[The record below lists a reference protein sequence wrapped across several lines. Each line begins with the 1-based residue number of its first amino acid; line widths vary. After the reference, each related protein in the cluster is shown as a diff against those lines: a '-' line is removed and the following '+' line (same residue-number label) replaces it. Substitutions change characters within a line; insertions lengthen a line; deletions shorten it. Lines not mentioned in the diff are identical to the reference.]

1 MAKRFGLVAIILIA
15 AGAILG
21 GLFGRTP
28 FSAAASDTVT
38 SARVLSDYR
47 EAVSIID
54 ANYVSPVDHEKITES
69 SVQGM
74 LWTLDPH
81 SSFFSKDEFRKLQ
94 EEQSSEFYGIGVS
107 ILQHRD
113 GVYVQSIIP
122 NTPADKAGLRYGDR
136 FLTIDGK
143 DARDWSSAEVSKN
156 VRGEKGTPVKI
167 TVERVGAAS
176 PISLEIVRGGVPLPS
191 IRNYFMLPNGVGYVG
206 LTGGFQETTV
216 AELDEA
222 VGNLRK
228 QGMKSLILDLR
239 GNPGGILEQAVE
251 VVSRFIPQGKT
262 VVSVKGRSSYT
273 QTRELLSEGGEVDD
287 FPLVVMINAGSA
299 SASEIVSGALQDYGR
314 AVLVGTDS
322 FGKGLVQRIYPL
334 PFSTAVTLTTAR
346 YYTPF
351 GRSLQRDYSNGSIYQ
366 YYVHEQDDDSA
377 DSNAPVPVG
386 SPITT
391 PNGRTLYGGRG
402 IEPDVKVP
410 ALKLTPLRSRLNEA
424 AFYFTRQLAAGKIA
438 GFESMK
444 VDRQN
449 FNPSL
454 SPGDLQISDKLFD
467 AFKTFTVADPKSGLT
482 AENIG
487 SQADYAKTRI
497 RLELA
502 TANYS
507 NEAGVQVLLETDPQV
522 AKAVEVMPQAARAL
536 QTVAYS
542 RPVK

>member
-1 MAKRFGLVAIILIA
+1 MAKRFGLIAIILIA
-15 AGAILG
+15 AGAVLG
-21 GLFGRTP
+21 GLFGRAP
-28 FSAAASDTVT
+28 FSAAASDSTT
-38 SARVLSDYR
+38 ATKVLDDYR
-47 EAVSIID
+47 EAVTVID
-54 ANYVSPVDHEKITES
+54 ANYVSTVDHEKITES

-74 LWTLDPH
+74 LFTLDPH
-81 SSFFSKDEFRKLQ
+81 STFFSKAEFRKLQ

-143 DARDWSSAEVSKN
+143 DARDWTSPEVSKN
-156 VRGEKGTPVKI
+156 VRGEKGTSVKI
-167 TVERVGAAS
+167 TVERVGAVA
-176 PISLEIVRGGVPLPS
+176 PINLEIVRGGVPLPS
-191 IRNYFMLPNGVGYVG
+191 LRNYFMLANGVGYVG

-216 AELDEA
+216 SELDEA
-222 VGNLRK
+222 VNSLRK

-251 VVSRFIPQGKT
+251 VVSRFIPEGKT
-262 VVSVKGRSSYT
+262 VVSVKGRSTYA
-273 QTRELLSEGGEVDD
+273 QTRELKSEGGEVDD
-287 FPLVVMINAGSA
+287 FPLVVLINGGSA

-322 FGKGLVQRIYPL
+322 FGKGLVQRIIPL
-334 PFSTAVTLTTAR
+334 PFGNAITLTTAR

-377 DSNAPVPVG
+377 DPSVPVPVG

-410 ALKLTPLRSRLNEA
+410 ALKFTPLRSRLNEE
-424 AFYFTRQLAAGKIA
+424 AFQFTRQLVAGKIA
-438 GFESMK
+438 GFENMK
-444 VDRQN
+444 VDRQSFTQTIASN
-449 FNPSL
+449 
-454 SPGDLQISDKLFD
+454 DLQVNDKLYQ
-467 AFKTFTVADPKSGLT
+467 AFKNFASADAKSGLT
-482 AENIG
+482 AENID

-507 NEAGVQVLLETDPQV
+507 NEAGAQVLLETDPQI
-522 AKAVEVMPQAARAL
+522 AKAIEVMPDAARAR

-542 RPVK
+542 RTMK

>member
-1 MAKRFGLVAIILIA
+1 
-15 AGAILG
+15 
-21 GLFGRTP
+21 
-28 FSAAASDTVT
+28 
-38 SARVLSDYR
+38 
-47 EAVSIID
+47 
-54 ANYVSPVDHEKITES
+54 
-69 SVQGM
+69 
-74 LWTLDPH
+74 
-81 SSFFSKDEFRKLQ
+81 
-94 EEQSSEFYGIGVS
+94 
-107 ILQHRD
+107 
-113 GVYVQSIIP
+113 
-122 NTPADKAGLRYGDR
+122 
-136 FLTIDGK
+136 
-143 DARDWSSAEVSKN
+143 
-156 VRGEKGTPVKI
+156 
-167 TVERVGAAS
+167 
-176 PISLEIVRGGVPLPS
+176 
-191 IRNYFMLPNGVGYVG
+191 
-206 LTGGFQETTV
+206 
-216 AELDEA
+216 
-222 VGNLRK
+222 
-228 QGMKSLILDLR
+228 
-239 GNPGGILEQAVE
+239 
-251 VVSRFIPQGKT
+251 
-262 VVSVKGRSSYT
+262 
-273 QTRELLSEGGEVDD
+273 
-287 FPLVVMINAGSA
+287 
-299 SASEIVSGALQDYGR
+299 
-314 AVLVGTDS
+314 
-322 FGKGLVQRIYPL
+322 VQRIYPL